1 MQSRFVT
8 YRYSKMLRS
17 SILFYTGMKFDS
29 VAVTVVF
36 ICLRL
41 TKQQDWMQGN
51 LEEDMHNQHNICSLC
66 NVDHPISPHPVWSS
80 AASRKLAHLF
90 PGGYPLSLWFF
101 SIIQWLRGVS
111 FRTNKSRAVVPSII
125 HQRKNWDR
133 LYTSQQGTRKL
144 NTDWV
149 YVYSTW
155 LSCVA
160 VL

>member
-1 MQSRFVT
+1 MRSRFVT

-29 VAVTVVF
+29 VAVAVVF

-51 LEEDMHNQHNICSLC
+51 LEEDMHSQHNISPSC

-101 SIIQWLRGVS
+101 LSFSGSEWSSGPTSLEQLCHSSSIKERIG
-111 FRTNKSRAVVPSII
+111 IG
-125 HQRKNWDR
+125 
-133 LYTSQQGTRKL
+133 YTHCNSAPESWTHIEFTRK
-144 NTDWV
+144 THGWV
-149 YVYSTW
+149 M
-155 LSCVA
+155 
-160 VL
+160 